1 MEEQIKK
8 IINYHLRNAILD
20 GMVEKDGALYIMVE
34 VQSRVDE
41 RLSNLVEKEL
51 IDQLKLPIKLCL
63 TQTKVDKK
71 RPEKVKKKIP
81 GVKKVIM
88 ICSGKGGVGKS
99 TISSY
104 LAYYLGLSG
113 YKVGL
118 FDSDIYG
125 PSVQKIF
132 GVDSEVEIKDGKFVP
147 HEKFGLK
154 LMSMGFIV
162 KSDDALVWRGPM
174 VTKTLNQMLL
184 QTDWQYRK
192 MLVKSDLDYLIID
205 TPPGTGD
212 VHLSL
217 AENYEIDGAIVVST
231 PQNLAI
237 ANSHRSVDMLQKLGI
252 ELLGVVENMAYIL
265 GKDGSKN
272 YIFGEGNVEKYSGER
287 GLKLL
292 TSIPIIPE
300 LSTIIDSEILKDKIL
315 KDKFTDL
322 IKVL

>member
-8 IINYHLRNAILD
+8 IINFHLRNAILD
-20 GMVEKDGALYIMVE
+20 GILERDGALYIMVE

-41 RLSNLVEKEL
+41 KLSNVVEKEL

-63 TQTKVDKK
+63 TQTKVEKK

-88 ICSGKGGVGKS
+88 VCSGKGGVGKS

-132 GVDSEVEIKDGKFVP
+132 GVDSEVEIKDGTFVP
-147 HEKFGLK
+147 YEKFGVK

-192 MLVKSDLDYLIID
+192 MLIKSDLDYLIID

-217 AENYEIDGAIVVST
+217 AENYEIDSAIVVST

-237 ANSHRSVDMLQKLGI
+237 ANAHRSVDMLQKLGI
-252 ELLGVVENMAYIL
+252 ELLGIVENMAYIL

-272 YIFGEGNVEKYSGER
+272 YIFGEGNVEKYSAER
-287 GLKLL
+287 SLKLL
-292 TSIPIIPE
+292 ASIPIIPE
-300 LSTIIDSEILKDKIL
+300 LSTIIDSEILKN
-315 KDKFTDL
+315 KFQDL

>member
-1 MEEQIKK
+1 MKEK
-8 IINYHLRNAILD
+8 IEKILNSQLRHATLD
-20 GMVEKDGALYIMVE
+20 QLVERDGVLYIMVE

-41 RLSNLVEKEL
+41 KLSNAVEKEL
-51 IDQLKLPIKLCL
+51 IDRLKVPLKLCL
-63 TQTKVDKK
+63 TQTKVEKK
-71 RPEKVKKKIP
+71 RQEKVKKKIP

-132 GVDSEVEIKDGKFVP
+132 GVDAEVEIKDGKFFP
-147 HEKFGLK
+147 HEKFGVK

-192 MLVKSDLDYLIID
+192 MLIKSDLDYLIID

-237 ANSHRSVDMLQKLGI
+237 ANAHRSVDMLQKLGI
-252 ELLGVVENMAYIL
+252 KLLGIVENMAYIL
-265 GKDGSKN
+265 GRGGSEE
-272 YIFGEGNVEKYSGER
+272 YIFGEGNVKTYAAER
-287 GLKLL
+287 GLSLL
-292 TSIPIIPE
+292 SSIPIIPE
-300 LSTIIDSEILKDKIL
+300 VSIGNIIGSDIL
-315 KDKFTDL
+315 KDKFKDL